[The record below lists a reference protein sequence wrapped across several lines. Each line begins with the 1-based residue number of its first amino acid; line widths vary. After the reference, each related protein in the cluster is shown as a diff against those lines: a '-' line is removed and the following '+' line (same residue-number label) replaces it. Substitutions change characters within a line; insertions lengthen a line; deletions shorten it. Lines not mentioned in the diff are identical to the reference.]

1 MYQIRQGWI
10 TNMAACRSATLTK
23 WSLNKLWALH
33 MLKKQR
39 LGVFLQ

>member
-10 TNMAACRSATLTK
+10 TNMAAYRSATLTK